1 MSKMYNLP
9 NISSLYIKLCE
20 LEEKKTH
27 IACVYNIPWIT
38 SHFPKSDEVL
48 ILFGVTWKWS
58 ILSKMRLMV
67 VNYAALTQSV
77 SKTWISFLYQFLL
90 LFISYKTSG
99 LAAT

>member
-38 SHFPKSDEVL
+38 ITFSQIRWGANIIWSHM
-48 ILFGVTWKWS
+48 
-58 ILSKMRLMV
+58 KMINLV
-67 VNYAALTQSV
+67 KNAADGS
-77 SKTWISFLYQFLL
+77 
-90 LFISYKTSG
+90 
-99 LAAT
+99 